1 MPRLWQSCTRS
12 EGEVILGEVHELIT
26 RYGHRAAR
34 DMVAAEDR
42 RFVDLAASTLGDEQG
57 ALGYL
62 YSGFA
67 MTALPH
73 RRLTDDADA
82 WHRQNGRFN
91 LMVEPGFI
99 PGTDGKPSRQGVPYG
114 SRARLILLYLQTE
127 AIRTNSPEVRLG
139 NTMHDW
145 LDRMGVK
152 SGGSSYNAI
161 RDQSRRLSACR
172 LTVSWTS
179 EDGRSGFERANIVS
193 AMMFAPGDSRQGA
206 LWDETARLSPEFFL
220 ALRDHP
226 LPVSEAAIKAIQNS
240 SAVMDIYIWLCYR
253 LRSVAKP
260 TSVPW
265 PALHQQFGSEYK
277 QIRQFRAKF
286 LPALK
291 EALAVYP
298 DANVEVDGN
307 GLRLLPSRPAV
318 PDRRVLSLSSG

>member
-1 MPRLWQSCTRS
+1 MA
-12 EGEVILGEVHELIT
+12 EIHELIT

-42 RFVDLAASTLGDEQG
+42 RFVDLAASILGDDQG
-57 ALGYL
+57 EFGYL

-73 RRLTDDADA
+73 RRLAEDTEA
-82 WHRQNGRFN
+82 WHRHNGRFT

-99 PGTDGKPSRQGVPYG
+99 PGADGRPHRQGVPYG

-139 NTMHDW
+139 ATMHDW
-145 LDRMGVK
+145 LERMGVK
-152 SGGSSYNAI
+152 SGGSSYRAI

-172 LTVSWTS
+172 LTVSWTT
-179 EDGRSGFERANIVS
+179 EDGRSGFERANIVN
-193 AMMFAPGDSRQGA
+193 AMMFAPGDARQGT
-206 LWDETARLSPEFFL
+206 LWDETARLSPEFFQS
-220 ALRDHP
+220 LRDHP

-240 SAVMDIYIWLCYR
+240 SSVMDIYVWLCYR
-253 LRSVAKP
+253 LRSVNKP
-260 TSVPW
+260 IFVPW
-265 PALHQQFGSEYK
+265 PALHQQFGPEYK

-298 DANVEVDGN
+298 DAKVEADAG

-318 PDRRVLSLSSG
+318 PERRLVAIARAVG